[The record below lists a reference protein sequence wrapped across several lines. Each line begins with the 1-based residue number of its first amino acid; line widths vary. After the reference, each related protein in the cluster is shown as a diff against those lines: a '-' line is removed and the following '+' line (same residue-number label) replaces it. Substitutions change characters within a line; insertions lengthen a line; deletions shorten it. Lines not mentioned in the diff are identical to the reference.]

1 LNDKLT
7 GKEITLDVDKKL
19 REKIKVAGFDEKY
32 GARPM
37 KNAFNRL
44 VIRPFSKILLAD
56 PHMKGSY
63 QLTVDEHNQLRMNPA
78 K

>member
-1 LNDKLT
+1 
-7 GKEITLDVDKKL
+7 
-19 REKIKVAGFDEKY
+19 
-32 GARPM
+32 M